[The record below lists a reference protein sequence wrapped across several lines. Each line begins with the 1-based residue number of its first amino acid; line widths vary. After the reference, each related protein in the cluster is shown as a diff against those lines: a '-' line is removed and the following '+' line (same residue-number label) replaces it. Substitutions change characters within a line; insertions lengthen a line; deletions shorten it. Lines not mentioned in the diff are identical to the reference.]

1 VVVILV
7 EVKVE
12 HKVRRKEVVHESNV
26 CQIMRE
32 SLNSSQKYPS
42 NFLSTSSCEILAIS
56 GLVLTFINENILL
69 MSLYHVV
76 EIIIEEQSV
85 ELFLIEWMNET
96 EVLFDLLVVLN
107 LNEAEF
113 VEFLI
118 YCAHKGR
125 INSEVIL

>member
-1 VVVILV
+1 
-7 EVKVE
+7 
-12 HKVRRKEVVHESNV
+12 
-26 CQIMRE
+26 MRE

-42 NFLSTSSCEILAIS
+42 NFLSISSSEILAIS

-85 ELFLIEWMNET
+85 KLFLIEWMDET
-96 EVLFDLLVVLN
+96 EVLFDFLVILN

-113 VEFLI
+113 VEFFI
-118 YCAHKGR
+118 NCAHKGR
-125 INSEVIL
+125 IHSEVIL